1 MTFRCFTIASFRI
14 PAATS
19 AATYAPIFRM
29 IGPESLVVGTWG
41 ADAVDGL
48 DAAPNEPVL
57 LRTRM
62 SCFNGN
68 GLDAM
73 LRSLAITDVIV
84 AGVWTNMAVEHTVR
98 DAADFG
104 YRPHLVSDATSS
116 INDEWQQAAVNY
128 ALRNIAELTTTADV
142 IARTRTA

>member
-1 MTFRCFTIASFRI
+1 
-14 PAATS
+14 
-19 AATYAPIFRM
+19 M
-29 IGPESLVVGTWG
+29 IGPESLEVGTWG

-116 INDEWQQAAVNY
+116 INDEWHQAAVNY

>member
-1 MTFRCFTIASFRI
+1 
-14 PAATS
+14 
-19 AATYAPIFRM
+19 
-29 IGPESLVVGTWG
+29 
-41 ADAVDGL
+41 
-48 DAAPNEPVL
+48 
-57 LRTRM
+57 M

-73 LRSLAITDVIV
+73 LRSLAVTDVIV

-116 INDEWQQAAVNY
+116 INDEWLQAAVNY
-128 ALRNIAELTTTADV
+128 AVRNIAELTTTADV
-142 IARTRTA
+142 IARSRTA